1 MPVPLVQHVPTGLP
15 PRQLHPILLRLRHM
29 QQPTIPTPVALL
41 LLLAQAT
48 LRSPPHLPRP
58 PPAPLVTLLLLLPE
72 EAVLPRLRGGD
83 KLKGRSIIHNEL
95 REDRVVFLSFD
106 LEHGGEECGILQISG
121 EFLKISLSGDRPRYD
136 TASAIQRNPDCFD
149 SYVNPG
155 DEAIWDPEAIGV
167 HKLTPTDSRITNA
180 DDIGTVWERFNIWI
194 DRHTSPEDTIVLVA
208 WNGATCDLK
217 WLWKVTQAP
226 LSALHL
232 SSKIKYFIDP
242 YRVIK
247 KYKEGGLHP
256 SNSKIESLE
265 LGVVWTFISK
275 RNFNKKHNSLE
286 DVRAQ
291 TDVITHDQFVRYIDT
306 GFAVQDVLDI
316 FTATQRR
323 SFLKGM
329 ESIRP
334 VHEPWI
340 EVTPE
345 HDVTW
350 EPDSADSYTGRSGG
364 GFPGPTAY
372 IQQIARNAVSLAC
385 MFFAVLPWSFFVLVA
400 QRTQKYA
407 YEDWVVEK
415 YGEDRDGNPR
425 KKYHLEKCAEGVCVV
440 LD

>member
-1 MPVPLVQHVPTGLP
+1 M
-15 PRQLHPILLRLRHM
+15 
-29 QQPTIPTPVALL
+29 
-41 LLLAQAT
+41 
-48 LRSPPHLPRP
+48 
-58 PPAPLVTLLLLLPE
+58 
-72 EAVLPRLRGGD
+72 
-83 KLKGRSIIHNEL
+83 
-95 REDRVVFLSFD
+95 
-106 LEHGGEECGILQISG
+106 
-121 EFLKISLSGDRPRYD
+121 
-136 TASAIQRNPDCFD
+136 
-149 SYVNPG
+149 
-155 DEAIWDPEAIGV
+155 
-167 HKLTPTDSRITNA
+167 
-180 DDIGTVWERFNIWI
+180 
-194 DRHTSPEDTIVLVA
+194 
-208 WNGATCDLK
+208 CDLK

-232 SSKIKYFIDP
+232 SSKIKYFIEP

-425 KKYHLEKCAEGVCVV
+425 KKYHLEPCAAESPGCRHRADNFIKHNKKYTITPAYV
-440 LD
+440 LCFIAMLLLQGAHFGADKRHSRSMWRKPPRGLDLPYVRNAMPAKAY